1 MSYQLNYPGTAQR
14 GLPRFLVPAAWVS
27 FVLNVV
33 IIATGGAVR
42 LTESGLGCSEWPLC
56 TPDSLIPTGETGIH
70 GVIEF
75 ANRTL
80 SGPVLLAALVVLV
93 LTWRIRSQRKDLFG
107 LSIAVTGL
115 VILQALVGAFVVW
128 ESLAAVLVGF
138 HYSVSIVIVCTTAA
152 YLVRMT
158 EPAGLRTPAAP
169 KGFRVIAGLTALGVA
184 IIVVTGVFTTA
195 AGPHSGDAEVI
206 RDGFDATVLSHLH
219 AWPGYITLAL
229 SLVLLIWAG
238 VKRLRPYRSLV
249 GLLVLMVIQ
258 IAVGIYQARSGLPP
272 FAVGVHMVLA
282 ALTAAMTTVMVLRLR
297 QPAKAVMPNE
307 DAVIEQA
314 QVEA

>member
-1 MSYQLNYPGTAQR
+1 MSHQLNSSGTAQR
-14 GLPRFLVPAAWVS
+14 GLPRFLVAAAWVS

-70 GVIEF
+70 GIIEF

-80 SGPVLLAALVVLV
+80 SGPVLLAAILVLV

-107 LSIAVTGL
+107 ISIAVTGL
-115 VILQALVGAFVVW
+115 VIIQALVGAFVVW
-128 ESLAAVLVGF
+128 ESLAAALVGF

-152 YLVRMT
+152 YIVRMS
-158 EPAGLRTPAAP
+158 EPAGMRVPAVP
-169 KGFRVIAGLTALGVA
+169 RGFAIVAAITAFGVA
-184 IIVVTGVFTTA
+184 TIVMTGVFTTA
-195 AGPHSGDAEVI
+195 AGPHSGDADVV
-206 RDGFDATVLSHLH
+206 RDGFDATVLGHLH
-219 AWPGYITLAL
+219 AWPGYITLVL
-229 SLVLLIWAG
+229 SLVLLVWAG
-238 VKRLRPYRSLV
+238 TKSLRPYRSLM
-249 GLLVLMVIQ
+249 GLLIFMVVQ
-258 IAVGIYQARSGLPP
+258 IAVGVYQARSGLPP

-297 QPAKAVMPNE
+297 QPAKVVTPN
-307 DAVIEQA
+307 DDPVIEQA
-314 QVEA
+314 QAEA